1 MKGGQASSVGFVLYD
16 TDLNSEQNAVFGKID
31 DGKNI
36 IELGNK
42 DVLINKMKEED
53 SVNSSG
59 DTATKITLILFALY
73 IILLV
78 LLLFKYQ
85 NLAQLFSGIVFLI
98 GSYFPLLGLILMVIR
113 QYKNDEDMA
122 QMRRYHAC
130 EHKAIN
136 MGEKE
141 NTLENMR
148 KASMYEAECGTVY
161 FGYGLFYVT
170 CLSIAILNFSSLGFI
185 KLLIIM
191 AVLAAVLFIN
201 VFNPLNPFKI
211 LQKPMIAIPQDAELM
226 LGLEMR
232 NRLYNVR

>member
-1 MKGGQASSVGFVLYD
+1 MMGGQASSIGFVLYD

-31 DGKNI
+31 NGKNV

-42 DVLINKMKEED
+42 DVLINKMKTAD
-53 SVNSSG
+53 SDNLSG
-59 DTATKITLILFALY
+59 DVATKITLILFVVYL
-73 IILLV
+73 ILLV
-78 LLLFKYQ
+78 LLFFKYQ
-85 NLAQLFSGIVFLI
+85 NFAQLVSGSVFAI
-98 GSYFPLLGLILMVIR
+98 GSYFPLLGLILVNSR
-113 QYKNDEDMA
+113 RYKNNEDMA

-136 MGEKE
+136 MGKKE

-161 FGYGLFYVT
+161 FGYELFYVS
-170 CLSIAILNFSSLGFI
+170 CLSIAILNFSSLGFV

-201 VFNPLNPFKI
+201 ILNPLNPFKI
-211 LQKPMIAIPQDAELM
+211 LQKPMIATLHDTELM

-232 NRLYNVR
+232 NRLYSND